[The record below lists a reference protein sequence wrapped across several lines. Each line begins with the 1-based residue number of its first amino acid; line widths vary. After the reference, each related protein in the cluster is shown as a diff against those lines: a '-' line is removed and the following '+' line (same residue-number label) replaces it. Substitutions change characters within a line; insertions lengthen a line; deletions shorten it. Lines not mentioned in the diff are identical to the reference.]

1 MAGLSQ
7 GAAALVA
14 LVLTLTAP
22 LRLSVSIL
30 GAAVQFPAGW
40 LILAAGLVTV
50 AALAWLAVRILRP
63 FRSWPFPRRAES

>member
-7 GAAALVA
+7 GAAALVV

-22 LRLSVSIL
+22 LRLSVTIL
-30 GAAVQFPAGW
+30 GASVQFPARW
-40 LILAAGLVTV
+40 LTLAAELLTV

-63 FRSWPFPRRAES
+63 FRSSPFLRRAES